1 MLSPLFN
8 TVRMLKQVNHYT
20 LPPRRA
26 KTRPFPGKAAAEV
39 KAAGV
44 AIPPAHP
51 KRAKTRSFPWGYVE
65 DFEEART
72 NEW

>member
-1 MLSPLFN
+1 MTTGCSN
-8 TVRMLKQVNHYT
+8 RSSS
-20 LPPRRA
+20 
-26 KTRPFPGKAAAEV
+26 KAAAEV

-51 KRAKTRSFPWGYVE
+51 KRAKTCSFPWGYVD